1 MKEYR
6 KNHSKIR
13 IPAKQN
19 SNLFVPLAPTPKQEN
34 QESPTEQK
42 IIIDNGKR
50 FTVKAVQWVMEKF
63 KDQDTPTRKVIDLGK
78 DLTWVEAKKMCKE
91 NKNSWIVG

>member
-1 MKEYR
+1 LKDYR
-6 KNHSKIR
+6 NNHAKIR

-19 SNLFVPLAPTPKQEN
+19 NNLLVPPTPKQDAPEIVV
-34 QESPTEQK
+34 EPK
-42 IIIDNGKR
+42 VIPDNGKR

-63 KDQDTPTRKVIDLGK
+63 ENQDTPTRKIIDLGK
-78 DLTWVEAKKMCKE
+78 DLTWQEAKKMTKE

>member
-1 MKEYR
+1 LKEYR

-19 SNLFVPLAPTPKQEN
+19 SNLFVPPIPKQETL
-34 QESPTEQK
+34 ESPTEQK

-63 KDQDTPTRKVIDLGK
+63 KDQDTPTRKIIDLGK
-78 DLTWVEAKKMCKE
+78 DLTWQEAKKMCKE
-91 NKNSWIVG
+91 NKNSWII